1 MAVLEFATNNMPS
14 NFKNIAA
21 HNEKDKDSIELLLT
35 GSSQIQGGINL
46 EFVDIPAINFASGSQ
61 HHREDF
67 IIFSQLK
74 DQYPN
79 LKYVLFEL
87 SFAHLDIPHNDK
99 TFWKNATYLKYYGV
113 NAFERNTYFKDK
125 LIYISNTDVFTKLLD
140 EYYISQKNKDAF
152 DYNKYGF
159 LKSDNGLF
167 KALNYDTAVIKK
179 RNFRILND
187 ENPATF
193 EYNATYF
200 KNMIEEAHKAGL
212 QVIIA
217 TVPTYKTYIK
227 ARNPN
232 LIKRRDSILNQV
244 MTKYY
249 NVSFFNLENDTINFQ
264 VTDFLNENHLNPKG
278 AEKLSKLFSNF
289 LKENVLD
296 D

>member
-1 MAVLEFATNNMPS
+1 MPTTF
-14 NFKNIAA
+14 NKIAS
-21 HNEKDKDSIELLLT
+21 HNEINKNNIELLLT
-35 GSSQIQGGINL
+35 GSSQVQGGLNPEYI
-46 EFVDIPAINFASGSQ
+46 DIPTINFSSGSQ

-67 IIFSQLK
+67 AIFSQLK
-74 DQYPN
+74 NQYPK

-113 NAFERNTYFKDK
+113 NAYERNTYFKDK
-125 LIYISNTDVFTKLLD
+125 LLYISNPDVFSKLID
-140 EYYISQKNKDAF
+140 EYYISKSNTDAF
-152 DYNKYGF
+152 NYNKYGF
-159 LKSDNGLF
+159 LESDNGLF
-167 KALNYDTAVIKK
+167 KVLHYDTTDINK
-179 RNFRILND
+179 RNFRIRNE
-187 ENPATF
+187 ENPLTF
-193 EYNATYF
+193 EYNTTYF
-200 KNMIEEAHKAGL
+200 KNMIEEANKAGL

-244 MTKYY
+244 MTKYD
-249 NVSFFNLENDTINFQ
+249 NVSLFNFENDTINFQ

-278 AEKLSKLFSNF
+278 AEKLSKLFNNF